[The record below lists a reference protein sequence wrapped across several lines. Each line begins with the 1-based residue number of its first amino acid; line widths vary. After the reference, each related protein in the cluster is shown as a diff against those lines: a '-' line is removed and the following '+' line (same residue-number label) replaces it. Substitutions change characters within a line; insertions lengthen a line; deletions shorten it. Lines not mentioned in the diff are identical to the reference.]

1 MPVPIIAAVA
11 IGIGGLAMGGG
22 GAAVFVSAKDK
33 KEMAK
38 LQDQI
43 RELQLQLQQSH
54 DREKELLASI
64 DELER
69 QKLAFI
75 KEIDFLSGQRET
87 YVGRIAELEC
97 YVSRNEKVFKKIV
110 AALTFRLNK
119 LRVEN
124 ADFKEQID
132 ELTKLSAKYS
142 QKSDDLKAT
151 IIDIDAEKVRN
162 MDNLTSLRSAMA
174 EQEFEIQELESQVM

>member
-1 MPVPIIAAVA
+1 MPVPVIAAVA
-11 IGIGGLAMGGG
+11 IGVGSLVLGGG
-22 GAAVFVSAKDK
+22 GAAVVVSAKDK
-33 KEMAK
+33 KRMVE

-64 DELER
+64 ADLER

-87 YVGRIAELEC
+87 FVGRITELEC

-119 LRVEN
+119 LRIEN
-124 ADFKEQID
+124 ADLKEQID
-132 ELTKLSAKYS
+132 ELTKRSAGYS
-142 QKSDDLKAT
+142 QKSDSLKAR
-151 IIDIDAEKVRN
+151 IIDIDAEKACNV
-162 MDNLTSLRSAMA
+162 DNLTSLRSVMA
-174 EQEFEIQELESQVM
+174 EREREIQELESQVM